1 MLDNSVYLAYKKA
14 PPHSTWHV
22 IGLLSYSQERQK
34 FIFKYTKGAEQDSN
48 FKPFSGM
55 ENIKG
60 EYSSEE
66 LFPLF
71 KNRILYEKRPEY
83 ADFIKWLG
91 LEKNANPIDIL
102 ALSGGHRITDNL
114 QTFGNIK
121 VNEDATFTHSFFAHG
136 LSSLTNK
143 QLERVSHL
151 KVAEKLYLCLD
162 RQNEYDNYGVLIRTN
177 NPKEFVGF
185 CPRYL
190 SKTLTE
196 LINRDSESIKL
207 YVESVNNQAPL
218 QYKLKCTLKGKLPED
233 GSITFYSDEEF
244 EPLV

>member
-1 MLDNSVYLAYKKA
+1 MLGNSVYLAYKKS

-34 FIFKYTKGAEQDSN
+34 FIFKYTKGAEQDPN
-48 FKPFSGM
+48 FKPFNGM

-83 ADFIKWLG
+83 ANFISWLG
-91 LEKNANPIDIL
+91 LDKNANPIDIL

-114 QTFGNIK
+114 QTFGIININDDK
-121 VNEDATFTHSFFAHG
+121 TFTYSFFVHG
-136 LSSLTNK
+136 LSSLTKN
-143 QLERVSHL
+143 QLERIALL
-151 KVAEKLYLCLD
+151 KPTEKLYLCLD
-162 RQNEYDNYGVLIRTN
+162 RQNEYDNSGVLIRTN
-177 NPKEFVGF
+177 DPKEFIGF

-190 SKTLTE
+190 SKTLTD
-196 LINRDSESIKL
+196 LINKDANSITL
-207 YVESVNNQAPL
+207 YVENVNNQAPL

-233 GSITFYSDEEF
+233 GSINFYSDDEF
-244 EPLV
+244 KPL

>member
-1 MLDNSVYLAYKKA
+1 MLGNSVYLAYKKS

-34 FIFKYTKGAEQDSN
+34 FIFKYTKGAEQDPN
-48 FKPFSGM
+48 FKPFNGM

-83 ADFIKWLG
+83 ANFISWLG
-91 LEKNANPIDIL
+91 LDKNANPIDIL

-114 QTFGNIK
+114 QTFGIININDDK
-121 VNEDATFTHSFFAHG
+121 TFTYSFFVHG
-136 LSSLTNK
+136 LSSLTKN
-143 QLERVSHL
+143 QLERIALL
-151 KVAEKLYLCLD
+151 KPTEKLYLCLD
-162 RQNEYDNYGVLIRTN
+162 RQNEYDNSGVLIRTN
-177 NPKEFVGF
+177 DPKEFIGF

-190 SKTLTE
+190 SKTLTD
-196 LINRDSESIKL
+196 LINKDANSITL
-207 YVESVNNQAPL
+207 YVENVNNQAPL

-233 GSITFYSDEEF
+233 GSINFYSDDEF
-244 EPLV
+244 KPLG